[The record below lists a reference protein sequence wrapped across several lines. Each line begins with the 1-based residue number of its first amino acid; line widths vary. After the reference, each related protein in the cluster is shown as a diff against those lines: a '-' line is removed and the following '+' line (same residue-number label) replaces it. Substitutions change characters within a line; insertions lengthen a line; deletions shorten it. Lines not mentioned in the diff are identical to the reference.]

1 MTGKSHQQQTGTGEN
16 HNEDPRLYAPCLTL
30 EYRGLSAVGEYYLLT
45 APLGLRPDSYDGMR
59 RFLVNLIS
67 HFVMHKGCA
76 HESYVAL
83 HQTKSREIYEL
94 FADHAPAWLPE
105 TILGVWMHLPAPRM
119 MTAEAL
125 MEIDPGSPAGA
136 RMYTLFRVTTGANA
150 CLDAMA
156 TMTGTGTGIQI
167 VSQIGAEQLLNNLKD
182 LFLDFIKERLYRIFP
197 WYVPLLRLKSLE
209 EPVPAFTEEALTG
222 ITLYIRESPED
233 GGILILSRESLEE
246 VLSHIGCQRT
256 DITQVVWQWRLP
268 E

>member
-1 MTGKSHQQQTGTGEN
+1 MTGKSHQEQTGTREN
-16 HNEDPRLYAPCLTL
+16 HNEDMRIYAPCLTL
-30 EYRGLSAVGEYYLLT
+30 ECRCANTLGECYLLT

-59 RFLVNLIS
+59 LFLTNLIS

-83 HQTKSREIYEL
+83 HQTKSREIFEQ

-105 TILGVWMHLPAPRM
+105 TILGVWTHLPAPRM
-119 MTAEAL
+119 MTSETL
-125 MEIDPGSPAGA
+125 MEMDPRFPAGT

-167 VSQIGAEQLLNNLKD
+167 VSQIEAEKLLNNLKE
-182 LFLDFIKERLYRIFP
+182 LFLDFIEERIFRIFP
-197 WYVPLLRLKSLE
+197 WYVPLLRMKSLE
-209 EPVPAFTEEALTG
+209 ESITALTEQALTG
-222 ITLYIRESPED
+222 IALYIRESPED
-233 GGILILSRESLEE
+233 GGVLILSREPLEE
-246 VLSHIGCQRT
+246 VLLHIGCQRI
-256 DITQVVWQWRLP
+256 DLSDAVWQWKLP